1 MCCRVKTAEQEKRK
15 TETLLDDARK
25 QITRLQA
32 ANEERINAFKRLQKR
47 LLLVSYV
54 SVCTRRSVIGRHR
67 VTCFRV
73 LVVFLVLRRMIMFRA
88 ACDILALSL

>member
-1 MCCRVKTAEQEKRK
+1 LCFRVKTAEQEKRK

-54 SVCTRRSVIGRHR
+54 SVRTHRSIIGRHR